1 VRENER
7 QLAREN
13 QAKYEKAQAHKN
25 MIVSQY
31 NSTMS
36 AKEYQRVRFGK
47 LAKDELFLKGER
59 SIRERQSKILC

>member
-1 VRENER
+1 MRENER

-36 AKEYQRVRFGK
+36 AKEYQRV
-47 LAKDELFLKGER
+47 KGLVR
-59 SIRERQSKILC
+59 MKTNFFK